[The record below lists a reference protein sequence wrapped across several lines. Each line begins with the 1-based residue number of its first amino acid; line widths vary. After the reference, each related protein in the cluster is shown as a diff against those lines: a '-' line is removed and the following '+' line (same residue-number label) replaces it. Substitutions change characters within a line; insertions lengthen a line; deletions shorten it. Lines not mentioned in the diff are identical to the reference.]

1 MQREKGKKIIRI
13 RSDHGKEFDNEDLN
27 NLCQS
32 DGIHHEFSAPI
43 TPQENGVVEQKNR
56 TLQEMARVMIHAE
69 HLPLNFWAEA
79 VNTVCHIHDRIT
91 TRSGTAVTLYELWNG
106 RKPNVKYFH
115 VFGSTCY
122 ILANRDYHRKWDVKS
137 KQGIF
142 LGYSQNSRAYRV
154 FSNRSNTVI
163 ETINVVVSDFESIAI
178 RTYDENDETLN
189 VPVDSSMVPTE
200 VPKVD
205 AQADGTDINS
215 ETISRKLELITLN
228 LLNLHM

>member
-1 MQREKGKKIIRI
+1 
-13 RSDHGKEFDNEDLN
+13 
-27 NLCQS
+27 
-32 DGIHHEFSAPI
+32 
-43 TPQENGVVEQKNR
+43 
-56 TLQEMARVMIHAE
+56 MARVMIHAE

-154 FSNRSNTVI
+154 FNSISGTVM
-163 ETINVVVSDFESIAI
+163 ETINGLVNDFESSTTQ
-178 RTYDENDETLN
+178 TYDEDDETLN
-189 VPVDSSMVPTE
+189 IRVDYST
-200 VPKVD
+200 KVLKAD
-205 AQADGTDINS
+205 AQADGTSINS
-215 ETISRKLELITLN
+215 NTTSKEVIADNSELVPSAHMRKNHPPSSIIGDPSAAITTRKK
-228 LLNLHM
+228 